1 MKMKR
6 KIAIILMASMVMS
19 FSACNQQKESKPEES
34 KATQITVSSEQAQ
47 DSENSYN
54 VDDASKKP
62 ETDTKASQKDALS
75 LWNESAPLKTQL
87 TDYIKTIT
95 DQSSESYI
103 PVENRI
109 AVFDMDGTLCCETD
123 PGYFDHKLLYHR
135 VMEDPDY
142 KDKASDEEKET
153 AKIIEEYFKTGS
165 YPKGLDIKHGTAVA
179 TAFKGM
185 TPDEF
190 DEYVKAYRD
199 QPMNSYTNMTNGQ
212 AFYKPMLEVVD
223 YLIAND
229 FSVYIISGTDRLITR
244 GLAKGIV
251 NIPVSQMIGSDE
263 SLVASGQGDAD
274 GLDYTFTKEDKL
286 VTGGEFL
293 IKNLKMNKVTVIE
306 QEIGV
311 QPVLSFGN
319 SSGDAAMANFTITNN
334 KYKSA
339 AFMLCCDDTDRENGN
354 IEKAEK
360 MRKSCEDNGWTAVS
374 MKNDWTTIY
383 GDGVTYNGKAE

>member
-54 VDDASKKP
+54 VDDASKKA

-123 PGYFDHKLLYHR
+123 PGYFDHKLLYYR

-360 MRKSCEDNGWTAVS
+360 MRKSCEDNGWTSVS

>member
-54 VDDASKKP
+54 VDDASKKA

-123 PGYFDHKLLYHR
+123 PGYFDHKLLYYR

-229 FSVYIISGTDRLITR
+229 FSVYIVSGTERNIVRVLLENVLDVPSDRI
-244 GLAKGIV
+244 
-251 NIPVSQMIGSDE
+251 IGSDG
-263 SLVASGQGDAD
+263 VIKASGQGSKD
-274 GLDYTFTKEDKL
+274 GLDYVYQPDDKL
-286 VTGGEFL
+286 IYTGEL
-293 IKNLKMNKVTVIE
+293 ITKNVKMNKVPIIAR
-306 QEIGV
+306 EIGKV
-311 QPVLSFGN
+311 PVLSFGN
-319 SSGDAAMANFTITNN
+319 SSGDLSMSQYITNN
-334 KYKSA
+334 KKYESRAYILLGDDSQREHRSEAKVEK
-339 AFMLCCDDTDRENGN
+339 LKKYCDEHGFYT
-354 IEKAEK
+354 I
-360 MRKSCEDNGWTAVS
+360 S
-374 MKNDWTTIY
+374 MKNDFATVY
-383 GDGVTYNGKAE
+383 GDNVTLQK